1 MGTGLLILVGAAGG
15 TLRGIIDAYNCL
27 MEWQDARRFQRQHS
41 DDAESGNGR
50 LRFSDYFDPV
60 ADPIALVVHA
70 VMGGGAAALFGMTG
84 QINGV
89 YATFA
94 VGASAPALLTQMAQL
109 RFVSEAVAGAPQP
122 TSEAVA
128 SAEAGPAS
136 TPPLPPAAHASA
148 QAGEARAGAERADT
162 NRTDGEITEPE
173 KPSRHGKL
181 RHVDGQPASP
191 SGAQPRRASTAP
203 PDSVSGQEEPA

>member
-1 MGTGLLILVGAAGG
+1 MA
-15 TLRGIIDAYNCL
+15 
-27 MEWQDARRFQRQHS
+27 WQDARRLQRQHS
-41 DDAESGNGR
+41 GDAETGTGT

-84 QINGV
+84 QIDGV

-94 VGASAPALLTQMAQL
+94 VGASAPVLLTQMAQL

-122 TSEAVA
+122 TSGAVTN
-128 SAEAGPAS
+128 AEAGPAD
-136 TPPLPPAAHASA
+136 TPPMPPAAHASP
-148 QAGEARAGAERADT
+148 QASEARSGAVRADA

-173 KPSRHGKL
+173 NLPRRGEP
-181 RHVDGQPASP
+181 RRVDGQSAPP
-191 SGAQPRRASTAP
+191 SGAQPRRARIAP
-203 PDSVSGQEEPA
+203 PDSVSGQEELA